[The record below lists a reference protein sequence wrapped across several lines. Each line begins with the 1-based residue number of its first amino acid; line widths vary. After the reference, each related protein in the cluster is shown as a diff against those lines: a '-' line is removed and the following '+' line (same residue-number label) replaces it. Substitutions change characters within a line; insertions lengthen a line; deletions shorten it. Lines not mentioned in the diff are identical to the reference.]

1 MWSSGIYV
9 GVFKPRCSAKRPR
22 CGGNVLKVG
31 GDSCAVSF
39 SIERKV
45 PAIWHDTLDF
55 ASVGTAVRAEQL
67 LQVTIVRRLGLGTLS
82 QA

>member
-1 MWSSGIYV
+1 M
-9 GVFKPRCSAKRPR
+9 C
-22 CGGNVLKVG
+22 CNVE

-39 SIERKV
+39 SIERTV

-55 ASVGTAVRAEQL
+55 ASTAAAVRVEQL
-67 LQVTIVRRLGLGTLS
+67 LQVTSVRRLGLGTLS

>member
-1 MWSSGIYV
+1 M
-9 GVFKPRCSAKRPR
+9 
-22 CGGNVLKVG
+22 GGGTCCDIKS
-31 GDSCAVSF
+31 DSCAVSF

-55 ASVGTAVRAEQL
+55 ASTGAAVRVEQL
-67 LQVTIVRRLGLGTLS
+67 LQVTSVRRLGLGTLS